1 MMRRLWRAIALV
13 LLGGVVGTGFG
24 VALGFFLFPFAFPP
38 PPASERL
45 SDLERSQIVATG
57 SFIHAHPADPI
68 HWGRGKVSVS
78 QQAVFLEEDCGPS
91 REASA
96 TPYPRV

>member
-68 HWGRGKVSVS
+68 H
-78 QQAVFLEEDCGPS
+78 
-91 REASA
+91 
-96 TPYPRV
+96 